1 MPRLLL
7 ASWGIGALA
16 DFVGRPASEVRVA
29 FVPTAAADFPDAE
42 FLQADRARLRALGYR
57 VTDLDLVGLGPD
69 EVADRLR
76 DADVLHV
83 TGGNTFMLL
92 HHMRQSG
99 LAALLPG
106 ALADGLLYVGVS
118 AGAVV
123 VGPDCEP
130 VSEIDDLDAVPE
142 LESTAGLGLVDCVVL
157 SHYGAEDDMPLFTRI
172 VERYGSRYEIVL
184 LRDEQAVRVEPDG
197 SRAVIPSP

>member
-57 VTDLDLVGLGPD
+57 VTDLDLVGLGPG

-76 DADVLHV
+76 DADVLYV

-92 HHMRQSG
+92 HHMRQSD
-99 LAALLPG
+99 LTALLPG